1 MTEIQYI
8 TDYFTDT
15 DDKLTNI
22 KDNFTNAEDKFI
34 NAEENITNLGDNI
47 TNLGDNITNLE
58 DSFIDIY
65 DNFTSTNLIIP
76 IDNSTS
82 YAKFS
87 NFYVDHNLN
96 YEQTENLLKNLD
108 VGSWIL
114 WNYTEHLNN
123 IKLKLNAITIKISD
137 GLVHHNKFIFRLTNK
152 FNDVL
157 EVNLRQTLSNDN
169 LDEKKI
175 YANKSY
181 NTMKEYLEKLSEIY
195 GLDLDKQII
204 YEDD

>member
-1 MTEIQYI
+1 M

-15 DDKLTNI
+15 DDKLINTY
-22 KDNFTNAEDKFI
+22 DDFAESD
-34 NAEENITNLGDNI
+34 
-47 TNLGDNITNLE
+47 
-58 DSFIDIY
+58 
-65 DNFTSTNLIIP
+65 LIIH

-82 YAKFS
+82 YSKFS

-96 YEQTENLLKNLD
+96 SEQTENLLKNLD
-108 VGSWIL
+108 IGSWIL
-114 WNYTEHLNN
+114 WNYTEYLNN
-123 IKLKLNAITIKISD
+123 IKLKLNAITIRIND
-137 GLVHHNKFIFRLTNK
+137 GFVHHNKFIFRLTDK

-181 NTMKEYLEKLSEIY
+181 NTMKEFLEKLSKVY
-195 GLDLDKQII
+195 GLDIDKQII